1 MDSSNIIDIDQSDF
15 EKKVIQ
21 QSEQKLIIVDFWA
34 PWCGPCKQLTP
45 IMEKVAKEYADDF
58 ELIKINIDENNEIAS
73 QLRIQSI
80 PTVYAFKDK
89 KIINAFQG
97 VISEKDFIDFIEK
110 SGGNKLKEDIAE
122 FCSDIKK
129 LIAEKNLDE
138 AKNKL
143 LTFFSEKKADPI
155 VVSLYLECLLALRQF
170 DEIDDFV
177 SSLDEETRSS
187 KEIEKIIKK
196 INIVKD
202 SKNSDSI
209 DVLMNKFIENPSN
222 TDVLLEICEKYFS
235 DEEYEKAF
243 SLLLDN
249 YYKNKDI
256 IKKKLLEFFEALG
269 NDHDAT
275 KTYRKKLS
283 SLLFK

>member
-1 MDSSNIIDIDQSDF
+1 MVSNNIIDIDQSDF
-15 EKKVIQ
+15 EKKVIE

-45 IMEKVAKEYADDF
+45 IMEKVAKEHVNDF
-58 ELIKINIDENNEIAS
+58 NLVKINIDENNEIAS

-110 SGGNKLKEDIAE
+110 SGGNKLKEDITE

-143 LTFFSEKKADPI
+143 LTFFSEKKADPM

-177 SSLDEETRSS
+177 SSLDEETRAS
-187 KEIEKIIKK
+187 KEIEKITKK

-222 TDVLLEICEKYFS
+222 TDVLLKICETYFS

>member
-1 MDSSNIIDIDQSDF
+1 MDSSNIIDIDQNDF
-15 EKKVIQ
+15 EKKIIE
-21 QSEQKLIIVDFWA
+21 QSAHKLIIVDFWA

-45 IMEKVAKEYADDF
+45 IMEKVAKEYKDEFD
-58 ELIKINIDENNEIAS
+58 LIKINIDENNEIAS

-80 PTVYAFKDK
+80 PTVYAFKEK

-97 VISEKDFIDFIEK
+97 VISEKDFIDFVEK
-110 SGGNKLKEDIAE
+110 SSGKKLKEDITE
-122 FCSDIKK
+122 FCNGIKK
-129 LIAEKNLDE
+129 LIAEKNLEE

-170 DEIDDFV
+170 DEIDDFI
-177 SSLDEETRSS
+177 SSLDEETRSD
-187 KEIEKIIKK
+187 KEIKK
-196 INIVKD
+196 ITKKISIVKE

-209 DVLMNKFIENPSN
+209 DILINKFSEDPTS
-222 TDVLLEICEKYFS
+222 TDLLLEICEAHFS

-243 SLLLDN
+243 TLLLDN
-249 YYKNKDI
+249 YYKNKEI
-256 IKKKLLEFFEALG
+256 VKKKLLEFFEALG
-269 NDHDAT
+269 NDHNAT

-283 SLLFK
+283 SMMFK

>member
-1 MDSSNIIDIDQSDF
+1 MDSSNIVEIDQNDF
-15 EKKVIQ
+15 EKKVIE
-21 QSEQKLIIVDFWA
+21 QSKQKLIIVDFWA

-45 IMEKVAKEYADDF
+45 IMEKVAKEYVDEF

-110 SGGNKLKEDIAE
+110 AAGKKLKEDITG
-122 FCSDIKK
+122 FCNNIKK
-129 LIAEKNLDE
+129 LIADKKLDE

-143 LTFFSEKKADPI
+143 LTFFSEKKASPV

-170 DEIDDFV
+170 DEIDDFL
-177 SSLDEETRSS
+177 SSLDEETRLD
-187 KEIEKIIKK
+187 KEIVKITKK
-196 INIVKD
+196 INIVKE
-202 SKNSDSI
+202 SKNSESL
-209 DVLMNKFIENPSN
+209 DVLVNKFNENPTN
-222 TDVLLEICEKYFS
+222 TDVLLEICEAYFS

-256 IKKKLLEFFEALG
+256 VKKKLLEFFEALG

-283 SLLFK
+283 SLIFK

>member
-1 MDSSNIIDIDQSDF
+1 MDSNNIIDIDQSDF
-15 EKKVIQ
+15 EKKVIE

-58 ELIKINIDENNEIAS
+58 DLVKINIDENNEIAS

-110 SGGNKLKEDIAE
+110 SGGNKLKEDFTE
-122 FCSDIKK
+122 FCNDIKK
-129 LIAEKNLDE
+129 LIAEKNLDD

-143 LTFFSEKKADPI
+143 LIFFSEKKADPM
-155 VVSLYLECLLALRQF
+155 VASLYLECLLALRQF

-187 KEIEKIIKK
+187 KEIEKITKK

-222 TDVLLEICEKYFS
+222 TDVLLEICETYFS

-269 NDHDAT
+269 NDHEAT

>member
-1 MDSSNIIDIDQSDF
+1 MDSNNIIEIDQNDF
-15 EKKVIQ
+15 EKKVIER
-21 QSEQKLIIVDFWA
+21 SEQKLIIVDFWA

-45 IMEKVAKEYADDF
+45 IMEKVAKEYVDEF

-110 SGGNKLKEDIAE
+110 AAGKKLKEDITG
-122 FCSDIKK
+122 FCNNIKK
-129 LIAEKNLDE
+129 LIADKKLDE

-143 LTFFSEKKADPI
+143 LTFFSEKKASPI

-170 DEIDDFV
+170 DEIDDFL
-177 SSLDEETRSS
+177 SSLDEETRFD
-187 KEIEKIIKK
+187 KEIEKITKK
-196 INIVKD
+196 INIVKE
-202 SKNSDSI
+202 SKNSESLDLL
-209 DVLMNKFIENPSN
+209 VNKFNENPAN
-222 TDVLLEICEKYFS
+222 TDVLLEICEAYFS

-256 IKKKLLEFFEALG
+256 VKKKLLEFFEALG

-283 SLLFK
+283 SLIFK

>member
-1 MDSSNIIDIDQSDF
+1 MDSKNIIDIDQSDF
-15 EKKVIQ
+15 EKKVIE

-45 IMEKVAKEYADDF
+45 IMEKVAKENVDEF
-58 ELIKINIDENNEIAS
+58 ELVKINIDENNEIAS

-110 SGGNKLKEDIAE
+110 AAGKKLKEDITE
-122 FCSDIKK
+122 FCNDIKK
-129 LIAEKNLDE
+129 LIAEKNFDE

-143 LTFFSEKKADPI
+143 LTFFSEKKAEPI

-177 SSLDEETRSS
+177 SSLDEETRTD
-187 KEIEKIIKK
+187 KEIKKIIKK
-196 INIVKD
+196 ISIIKE
-202 SKNSDSI
+202 SKNSESI
-209 DVLMNKFIENPSN
+209 DVLINKFKQHPTN
-222 TDVLLEICEKYFS
+222 TDLLLEICELYFS
-235 DEEYEKAF
+235 HEEYDNAF

-256 IKKKLLEFFEALG
+256 VKKKLLEFFEALG

-275 KTYRKKLS
+275 KIYRKKLS

>member
-1 MDSSNIIDIDQSDF
+1 MDSNNIIEIDQNDF
-15 EKKVIQ
+15 EKKVIER
-21 QSEQKLIIVDFWA
+21 SEQKLIIVDFWA

-45 IMEKVAKEYADDF
+45 IMEKVAKEYVDEF

-110 SGGNKLKEDIAE
+110 AAGKKLKEDITG
-122 FCSDIKK
+122 FCNDIKK
-129 LIAEKNLDE
+129 LIADKKLDE

-143 LTFFSEKKADPI
+143 LTFFSEKKASPV

-170 DEIDDFV
+170 DEIDDFL
-177 SSLDEETRSS
+177 SSLDEETRFD
-187 KEIEKIIKK
+187 KEIEKITKK
-196 INIVKD
+196 INIVKE
-202 SKNSDSI
+202 SKNSESL
-209 DVLMNKFIENPSN
+209 DVLFIKFNENPTN
-222 TDVLLEICEKYFS
+222 TDVLLEICEAYFS

-256 IKKKLLEFFEALG
+256 VKKKLLEFFEALG

-283 SLLFK
+283 SLIFK

>member
-1 MDSSNIIDIDQSDF
+1 MDSNNIFDIDQSDF
-15 EKKVIQ
+15 EKKVIE
-21 QSEQKLIIVDFWA
+21 QSEQELIIVDFWA

-45 IMEKVAKEYADDF
+45 IMEKIAKEYADDF
-58 ELIKINIDENNEIAS
+58 DLVKINIDENNEIAS

-97 VISEKDFIDFIEK
+97 VISENDFIDFIEK
-110 SGGNKLKEDIAE
+110 AAGKKLKEDITG
-122 FCSDIKK
+122 FCNNIKK
-129 LIAEKNLDE
+129 LIADKKLDE

-143 LTFFSEKKADPI
+143 LTFFSEKKASPV

-170 DEIDDFV
+170 DEIDDFL
-177 SSLDEETRSS
+177 SSLDEETRLD
-187 KEIEKIIKK
+187 KEVVKITKK
-196 INIVKD
+196 INIVKE
-202 SKNSDSI
+202 SKNSESL
-209 DVLMNKFIENPSN
+209 DVLVNKFNENPAN
-222 TDVLLEICEKYFS
+222 TDVLLEICEAYFS

-256 IKKKLLEFFEALG
+256 VKKKLLEFFEALG

-283 SLLFK
+283 SLIFK